1 MHSLI
6 VKKLTALLLVVS
18 IFVAVA
24 PAEAAPPAQAPTEI
38 PSVSSGQ
45 ALFSENCM
53 PCHGATGR
61 GDGPTA
67 QSIPGPLPDMSAP
80 TIARAYVPAG
90 NFDVI
95 SNGRM
100 DKLMPPWKNQLSE
113 EQIWDTTA
121 FVWSLGTSSQ
131 IISTGK
137 LIYSEQC
144 AACHG
149 VEGDGSGSDAPAG
162 INDFTDLETMVQ
174 TSQTDLFA
182 AYNASEQ
189 HAGLDNLSEDD
200 IWASLDYVR
209 TFSFAMPERNGVLTG
224 QVINAATGK
233 PVGNIELVLHAFQ
246 NNTKLETLSGKAD
259 EDGNFRFENLT
270 ADHTVVYVVEG
281 LYQDIG
287 YISEE
292 SAMFLPDSDETT
304 LNLEVYDTTADD
316 TNVNVTQ
323 MHYLLSFSP
332 DAVNVLQ
339 IFIVGNSGD
348 KTYVGQ
354 NGQTFQ
360 FTLPENATAVNF
372 QNNPNGERIVT
383 TNTGYA
389 DTSPVMPGTE
399 GLTIAAMYD
408 IPFSSDTLE
417 VELPLDSDTGSV
429 DVLMTKQG
437 AILDSDQVDF
447 VEDRD
452 FQGNTFAVYNGRGY
466 EAGDTVILALSGLDD
481 LQFTMPGS
489 EISPPAGTAPSWFT
503 QDFALWTILGLG
515 LAAVLVAAVA
525 YPSARSRLTHQ
536 SMPEDEDLETR
547 RQRLVLTLVRL
558 DETFEAGELDETVY
572 HRARARY
579 KAELAQLMEQE

>member
-18 IFVAVA
+18 LFAAVA
-24 PAEAAPPAQAPTEI
+24 PAHAAPPAQAPAEK
-38 PSVSSGQ
+38 PSASGGQ
-45 ALFSENCM
+45 SLFGENCM
-53 PCHGATGR
+53 PCHGAAGQ

-67 QSIPGPLPDMSAP
+67 ESIPGPLPDMSDP
-80 TIARAYVPAG
+80 VIARAYVPVE
-90 NFDVI
+90 NFDII

-121 FVWSLGTSSQ
+121 YVWALGTSSQ
-131 IISTGK
+131 AIAAGK
-137 LIYSEQC
+137 MIYSEQC

-149 VEGDGSGSDAPAG
+149 DEGDGSGSNAPAE
-162 INDFTDLETMVQ
+162 INDFTDLQAMVQ
-174 TSQTDLFA
+174 TSQADLFE

-189 HAGLDNLSEDD
+189 HADLNGLSEDD

-209 TFSFAMPERNGVLTG
+209 TFSFAMPERNGILTG
-224 QVINAATGK
+224 QVINAATGE

-246 NNTKLETLSGKAD
+246 NNTKLETLSSAAD
-259 EDGNFRFENLT
+259 EDGNFRFENLAT
-270 ADHTVVYVVEG
+270 DHTVVYVVEG

-292 SAMFLPDSDETT
+292 STMFLPDTTETT
-304 LNLEVYDTTADD
+304 LNLEVYDATTDD

-348 KTYVGQ
+348 KTYVGE
-354 NGQTFQ
+354 NGETFQ

-372 QNNPNGERIVT
+372 QNNPNGERIVKT
-383 TNTGYA
+383 DTGYA
-389 DTSPVMPGTE
+389 DTSPVMPGAE
-399 GLTIAAMYD
+399 GLTIAAVYD
-408 IPFSSDTLE
+408 IPFSGDTLE
-417 VELPLDSDTGSV
+417 IELPLDSATGSV
-429 DVLMTKQG
+429 DVLMTDQG

-447 VEDRD
+447 VENRD
-452 FQGNTFAVYNGRGY
+452 FQGNTFAVYNGRSY
-466 EAGDTVILALSGLDD
+466 EAGDPVILKLSGLDD
-481 LQFTMPGS
+481 LQFTTPGA
-489 EISPPAGTAPSWFT
+489 EISPPAGTSPSWFS
-503 QDFALWTILGLG
+503 QDFALWAILGLG
-515 LAAVLVAAVA
+515 LVAMLVATVA

-536 SMPEDEDLETR
+536 SMPEEEDLETR
-547 RQRLVLTLVRL
+547 RQRLVLTLARL
-558 DETFEAGELDETVY
+558 DETFEAGELDEHVY

-579 KAELAQLMEQE
+579 KAELAQLIEQE